1 MSGQNTKRQKDKMK
15 KTKIQN
21 DIKQRDKKGFN
32 NVMLRQFHTLAMF
45 LRKCIHGKIAWK
57 KGNFA
62 MNATL
67 HF

>member
-1 MSGQNTKRQKDKMK
+1 MKKDKNTKRYKTKRQKDK
-15 KTKIQN
+15 
-21 DIKQRDKKGFN
+21 KGFN
-32 NVMLRQFHTLAMF
+32 DVMLRQFHTLAMF